1 MHTVLFIY
9 YIILYREI
17 TGMALHYI
25 CIEDLGNFLMC
36 HSRGGGEQQTRTNAP
51 SFMVKK
57 ICRTHFLY
65 VNRFYCGLPPG
76 LPLLIGVSRHHRPS
90 G

>member
-1 MHTVLFIY
+1 
-9 YIILYREI
+9 
-17 TGMALHYI
+17 MALHYI

-57 ICRTHFLY
+57 NMPYPFFICE
-65 VNRFYCGLPPG
+65 
-76 LPLLIGVSRHHRPS
+76 
-90 G
+90 